1 MQPSDQGHKSDQ
13 ESSCYSANTLL
24 LSLSKSQLAHE
35 ISYQGGTPYDQVL
48 HAARDTNATI
58 RRHYSD
64 FIQQVGRNIYPLIIA
79 SDYETDGHSGGVG
92 STLTLYREDGSI
104 ITKSPALGTF
114 YEVYKTC
121 SHLFMGLSVEIGPY
135 LSNTCFSSSGECDQ
149 VDEEADCSDSCA
161 AATYNNES
169 LLSSTL
175 EGNVDDEREDDN
187 VVSFPPPWESSM
199 KEFVTKAQVLRQSI
213 VRMTAAAETA
223 TVETTSSNSSSKCPH
238 HHNHHTSSSS
248 PPFSLPP
255 PEMRDILLS
264 MLSSIIQFCNTCL
277 STKMLH
283 IAKWEELNREN
294 FPRIKRCM
302 IEATT
307 LQANLCIRQI
317 MDWRDNTLTEEE
329 WKELYVVIPTVWAVD
344 KENPR
349 KEMFRQLMS
358 PGRAET
364 HLITSEYPRNHEEA
378 RTLLGRIVADRA
390 IGHFVFGKTSSMEQI
405 KTVGLSSQID
415 VTQDD
420 ALPAICNALKELNN
434 TKKCD
439 EQIK

>member
-1 MQPSDQGHKSDQ
+1 MQPSDQ

-35 ISYQGGTPYDQVL
+35 ISYRGTPCDKVL

-79 SDYETDGHSGGVG
+79 SDYETDGHGGGVG
-92 STLTLYREDGSI
+92 STLTLYKADGSI

-121 SHLFMGLSVEIGPY
+121 SHLFMGLSVELGPY
-135 LSNTCFSSSGECDQ
+135 LSNTRFSSSGECDQ
-149 VDEEADCSDSCA
+149 VDEAADCSGSCA
-161 AATYNNES
+161 TAATYTNES
-169 LLSSTL
+169 LSSTL
-175 EGNVDDEREDDN
+175 EGTADEREDDDN
-187 VVSFPPPWESSM
+187 VVSFPPQPWESSM
-199 KEFVTKAQVLRQSI
+199 KEFVTKAQILRQSI

-223 TVETTSSNSSSKCPH
+223 TMETTSSNSSSKCPH
-238 HHNHHTSSSS
+238 HHHTSSSS

-307 LQANLCIRQI
+307 LQANLCIRQV
-317 MDWRDNTLTEEE
+317 MDWKDNTLTEEE

-358 PGRAET
+358 PDRAET

-390 IGHFVFGKTSSMEQI
+390 IGHFVFGNKSSMEQI

-434 TKKCD
+434 TKKC
-439 EQIK
+439 EKQIK

>member
-1 MQPSDQGHKSDQ
+1 MQPHLKEIMQSSHR

-35 ISYQGGTPYDQVL
+35 ISYRGGTPYDQVL

-104 ITKSPALGTF
+104 TTKSPALGTF

-135 LSNTCFSSSGECDQ
+135 LSNTCCSSSSGECDQ
-149 VDEEADCSDSCA
+149 VDEAADCSDSCA
-161 AATYNNES
+161 AAATYTNES
-169 LLSSTL
+169 SLSSTL
-175 EGNVDDEREDDN
+175 GGNADEREDNN
-187 VVSFPPPWESSM
+187 VVSFPPWESSM
-199 KEFVTKAQVLRQSI
+199 KEFVTKAQILRQSI
-213 VRMTAAAETA
+213 AAAATA
-223 TVETTSSNSSSKCPH
+223 TTTEDSSKCPH
-238 HHNHHTSSSS
+238 HHHHHHHTSSSP

-283 IAKWEELNREN
+283 IALWEELNREN
-294 FPRIKRCM
+294 SPRIKRCM

-317 MDWRDNTLTEEE
+317 IDWKDNTLTEEE

-390 IGHFVFGKTSSMEQI
+390 IGRFVFGNASSMEQI
-405 KTVGLSSQID
+405 KTVGLSSQVD

-420 ALPAICNALKELNN
+420 ALPAICNALKELLNN
-434 TKKCD
+434 TKCD
-439 EQIK
+439 EGRK

>member
-1 MQPSDQGHKSDQ
+1 MQSSHR
-13 ESSCYSANTLL
+13 ESSCSSANTLL

-35 ISYQGGTPYDQVL
+35 ISYQRTPLDQVL
-48 HAARDTNATI
+48 QASRDTNATI
-58 RRHYSD
+58 RRHYAD
-64 FIQQVGRNIYPLIIA
+64 FIRQVGRNIYPLIIA
-79 SDYETDGHSGGVG
+79 SDYETDGHSGVG
-92 STLTLYREDGSI
+92 STLTLYRKDGSI

-121 SHLFMGLSVEIGPY
+121 SHLFMGLGVEIGPY
-135 LSNTCFSSSGECDQ
+135 LSSCCCSSGECDQ
-149 VDEEADCSDSCA
+149 INEEADCSDSCD
-161 AATYNNES
+161 AT
-169 LLSSTL
+169 SSTV
-175 EGNVDDEREDDN
+175 EGDANEGEDEDIRL
-187 VVSFPPPWESSM
+187 SFPPWESSM
-199 KEFVTKAQVLRQSI
+199 KEFVTKAQILRQSI
-213 VRMTAAAETA
+213 VRMATAD
-223 TVETTSSNSSSKCPH
+223 SSNSSSKCPH
-238 HHNHHTSSSS
+238 HHQHHTSSSSS

-277 STKMLH
+277 STKMLN

-317 MDWRDNTLTEEE
+317 IDWRDNTLTKEE

-349 KEMFRQLMS
+349 KEMFRQLMF

-378 RTLLGRIVADRA
+378 RTLLGRIVADRS
-390 IGHFVFGKTSSMEQI
+390 IGRFVFGKTSSMEQI
-405 KTVGLSSQID
+405 KTVGLSSQVD

-420 ALPAICNALKELNN
+420 AVPAICNALKELDTTCKLNDS
-434 TKKCD
+434 T
-439 EQIK
+439 I

>member
-1 MQPSDQGHKSDQ
+1 MQPHHSKREIMQPSDQ

-35 ISYQGGTPYDQVL
+35 ISYRGGTPYDQVL

-149 VDEEADCSDSCA
+149 VDEAADCSDSCA
-161 AATYNNES
+161 AAATYTNES
-169 LLSSTL
+169 LSSTL
-175 EGNVDDEREDDN
+175 EGTADEREDDN
-187 VVSFPPPWESSM
+187 ALSFLPPWESSM
-199 KEFVTKAQVLRQSI
+199 KEFVTKAQILRQSI

-223 TVETTSSNSSSKCPH
+223 TMETTSSNNSSKCPH
-238 HHNHHTSSSS
+238 HHHYYTSFS

-255 PEMRDILLS
+255 PEMRGILLS

-390 IGHFVFGKTSSMEQI
+390 IGRFVFW
-405 KTVGLSSQID
+405 
-415 VTQDD
+415 
-420 ALPAICNALKELNN
+420 
-434 TKKCD
+434 
-439 EQIK
+439 